1 MSTGIRIM
9 YTEGVDAV
17 VSLRDETKEGTSM
30 LKRVAALATV
40 WQLISQ
46 NWMGFPGE
54 ESPYDCSAPR
64 SAAFSNASRDAS
76 SSLIDG
82 VNDGFDRCCCSAP
95 SEGAGAP
102 ITSSTILLRS
112 IS

>member
-30 LKRVAALATV
+30 LKRVGALATV

-46 NWMGFPGE
+46 NWIGFPE
-54 ESPYDCSAPR
+54 KKALMTAVHLDLQLSIVLR
-64 SAAFSNASRDAS
+64 
-76 SSLIDG
+76 
-82 VNDGFDRCCCSAP
+82 V
-95 SEGAGAP
+95 
-102 ITSSTILLRS
+102 TLLHL
-112 IS
+112 